1 MQLPSLLYFLHSL
14 YWTDITHPY
23 IHFIFYKIFLF
34 TRRILNE
41 RVECKRKRKRRR
53 KVPSHTMA
61 ELDVQAYQKAVEE
74 VIYSQY
80 ARLGQTLE
88 SSMTT
93 FSRFMFEAKVIDKEV
108 MRSFNYDNIMM
119 QFMSAM
125 EFKHSIPE
133 LQEHCQLL
141 INVLEKLGGAEKLAA
156 NEISRLLSQLEQN
169 SSPVQSIATSLS
181 EFLNIVI
188 KLSKVCFIYRI

>member
-1 MQLPSLLYFLHSL
+1 
-14 YWTDITHPY
+14 
-23 IHFIFYKIFLF
+23 
-34 TRRILNE
+34 
-41 RVECKRKRKRRR
+41 
-53 KVPSHTMA
+53 MA
-61 ELDVQAYQKAVEE
+61 ELDVQAYRKAVEG
-74 VIYSQY
+74 VISSKY

-141 INVLEKLGGAEKLAA
+141 INVLEKLGGAVKLAA
-156 NEISRLLSQLEQN
+156 DEISRLLSQLEQN